1 MEHSSKSPSSQSG
14 RASTFPD
21 MRSLE
26 SHNKYP
32 DCLWMQLEAI
42 PVRSVAA
49 QTEQLHIHLSLNFNE
64 HWEPLL
70 GGRVKFGLQSG
81 TLKLNLE
88 NCEIPVASRQLVGDF
103 MLSPIQSSTQVLFT
117 ENSAVVLESET
128 AEKTKEN
135 HGTLCHV
142 STLGDDTT
150 PAWIFALERADSVLK
165 GLLKSVRI
173 AELTAQPLRI
183 AATFEVAKEDIYITD
198 AEGLWP
204 HDITPNQHSV
214 LERILTVYLQVNKF
228 QPALSW
234 ALLSYN
240 LPAVEQ
246 PEVEIFPEAQAQ
258 LQEMVDRIIS
268 AETDNFTELAKIANL
283 NPARDFAGGNL
294 RGTTLNTVDF
304 SSAKLQGTN
313 FRGANLSD
321 ADFSDANLQN
331 AKFGGADLSGAFLGN
346 ADLSRADLYRASLA
360 LANLSGADLSRANL
374 LEVNLT
380 NTNFSGTN
388 VESARFGNNSGLAED
403 VKLNLQQGGAIF
415 EDV

>member
-1 MEHSSKSPSSQSG
+1 
-14 RASTFPD
+14 
-21 MRSLE
+21 
-26 SHNKYP
+26 
-32 DCLWMQLEAI
+32 MQLEAI
-42 PVRSVAA
+42 PLPSVAA
-49 QTEQLHIHLSLNFNE
+49 QTQQIDIHLSLNFNE

-70 GGRVKFGLQSG
+70 GGRVKFGLQGG

-103 MLSPIQSSTQVLFT
+103 KLSPIQSSTEVLLT
-117 ENSAVVLESET
+117 ESLREVPDSENLEKIPEIDC
-128 AEKTKEN
+128 
-135 HGTLCHV
+135 TLCQV
-142 STLGDDTT
+142 STIGDDTK
-150 PAWIFALERADSVLK
+150 PAWIFSLERGKPVLK
-165 GLLKSVRI
+165 GLLKS
-173 AELTAQPLRI
+173 AKLGEFAAQPLRI
-183 AATFEVAKEDIYITD
+183 AAAFEVAKEDIYLTD

-214 LERILTVYLQVNKF
+214 LERILTVYLQANKL

-246 PEVEIFPEAQAQ
+246 PEVEIVAETEAQ

-268 AETDNFTELAKIANL
+268 AETDDFAMLAKIANL
-283 NPARDFAGGNL
+283 NRALDFAGGSL
-294 RGTTLNTVDF
+294 RGTSLSAVDF
-304 SSAKLQGTN
+304 SSANLDRAN

-331 AKFGGADLSGAFLGN
+331 TKFGGADLSGAFLGN
-346 ADLSRADLYRASLA
+346 ADLSGADLHRASLA
-360 LANLSGADLSRANL
+360 LANLSGADLSSANL
-374 LEVNLT
+374 IEVNLT

>member
-1 MEHSSKSPSSQSG
+1 
-14 RASTFPD
+14 

-49 QTEQLHIHLSLNFNE
+49 QTQQLDIHLSLNFNE

-70 GGRVKFGLQSG
+70 AGRVKFGLQGG

-88 NCEIPVASRQLVGDF
+88 NCELPVASRQLVGDF
-103 MLSPIQSSTQVLFT
+103 KLSPIEETQLIQSSAEVLLT
-117 ENSAVVLESET
+117 ESQREFRDSEN
-128 AEKTKEN
+128 AEKIKE
-135 HGTLCHV
+135 TDCTFCHV
-142 STLGDDTT
+142 STMGDDTK
-150 PAWIFALERADSVLK
+150 PAWVFASERGKPVLK
-165 GLLKSVRI
+165 GLLKS
-173 AELTAQPLRI
+173 AKLGEFAAQPLRI
-183 AATFEVAKEDIYITD
+183 EAAFEVAKEDIYLTD

-214 LERILTVYLQVNKF
+214 LERILIVYLQANKL

-240 LPAVEQ
+240 LPPVEH
-246 PEVEIFPEAQAQ
+246 PEVEIFPQAEAK

-268 AETDNFTELAKIANL
+268 AETDDFAQLAEIANL
-283 NPARDFAGGNL
+283 NPALDFAGSSL
-294 RGTTLNTVDF
+294 RGTTLSAVDF
-304 SSAKLQGTN
+304 SSANLDRAN

-346 ADLSRADLYRASLA
+346 ADLSGADLHKASLA
-360 LANLSGADLSRANL
+360 LANLSGADLSGANL

-380 NTNFSGTN
+380 NANFSGAN

-403 VKLNLQQGGAIF
+403 LKVNLEQRGAIF

>member
-1 MEHSSKSPSSQSG
+1 
-14 RASTFPD
+14 

-42 PVRSVAA
+42 PVPSVAA
-49 QTEQLHIHLSLNFNE
+49 QTQQLDIHLSLNFNE

-70 GGRVKFGLQSG
+70 GGRVKFGLQGG

-103 MLSPIQSSTQVLFT
+103 ELSPIDSSTEILST
-117 ENSAVVLESET
+117 ESQREVRDNEK
-128 AEKTKEN
+128 AEKIQETDC
-135 HGTLCHV
+135 TFCHV
-142 STLGDDTT
+142 STIGDDTK
-150 PAWIFALERADSVLK
+150 PAWIFSLKRGKQILK
-165 GLLKSVRI
+165 GLLKSVKLGEFP
-173 AELTAQPLRI
+173 AKPLRI
-183 AATFEVAKEDIYITD
+183 AAAFEVAKEDIYLTD

-214 LERILTVYLQVNKF
+214 LERILTVYLANKL

-246 PEVEIFPEAQAQ
+246 PEVEIIAPAEAE
-258 LQEMVDRIIS
+258 LQEMVDRIIA
-268 AETDNFTELAKIANL
+268 AETDDFVELATIANL
-283 NPARDFAGGNL
+283 NPALDFAGGSL
-294 RGTTLNTVDF
+294 RGTSLSAVDF
-304 SSAKLQGTN
+304 SSANLPAAN
-313 FRGANLSD
+313 FRGANLND

-346 ADLSRADLYRASLA
+346 ADLSGADLYRASLA
-360 LANLSGADLSRANL
+360 LANLSGADFSRANL

-380 NTNFSGTN
+380 NANFSGAN
-388 VESARFGNNSGLAED
+388 VKSARFGNNSGLAED
-403 VKLNLQQGGAIF
+403 VKLNLQQRGAIF

>member
-1 MEHSSKSPSSQSG
+1 
-14 RASTFPD
+14 

-42 PVRSVAA
+42 PVLSVGT
-49 QTEQLHIHLSLNFNE
+49 QTQQLDIHLSLNFNE

-70 GGRVKFGLQSG
+70 GGRVKFGLQGG

-103 MLSPIQSSTQVLFT
+103 KLSPIEETQPIQICKEVLFA
-117 ENSAVVLESET
+117 EDPQVVLDSEN
-128 AEKTKEN
+128 AEKIKQTDC
-135 HGTLCHV
+135 TLCRV
-142 STLGDDTT
+142 STIGDDTA
-150 PAWIFALERADSVLK
+150 PAWVFALERGNPVLK
-165 GLLKSVRI
+165 GLLKSAKI
-173 AELTAQPLRI
+173 AEFAAKPLRI
-183 AATFEVAKEDIYITD
+183 AAAFEVAKEDIYLTD

-214 LERILTVYLQVNKF
+214 LERILIVYLQENKF

-246 PEVEIFPEAQAQ
+246 PDVEIAPEAQAQ

-268 AETDNFTELAKIANL
+268 AETDNFAELAKIANL
-283 NPARDFAGGNL
+283 NPARDFAGGSL
-294 RGTTLNTVDF
+294 RGTTLSTVDF
-304 SSAKLQGTN
+304 SSAKLDRAN
-313 FRGANLSD
+313 FRGANLND

-346 ADLSRADLYRASLA
+346 ADLSGADLHRASLA
-360 LANLSGADLSRANL
+360 LANLSGADLSRTNL

-380 NTNFSGTN
+380 NTNFSGAN

-403 VKLNLQQGGAIF
+403 EKEDLQQRGAIF
-415 EDV
+415 EEV

>member
-1 MEHSSKSPSSQSG
+1 
-14 RASTFPD
+14 

-42 PVRSVAA
+42 PVHSVAT
-49 QTEQLHIHLSLNFNE
+49 QTEQLDIHLSLNFNE

-70 GGRVKFGLQSG
+70 GGRVKFGLQGG

-103 MLSPIQSSTQVLFT
+103 KLSPIEEIQPILISTEVLFS
-117 ENSAVVLESET
+117 ENLQVVRDIET
-128 AEKTKEN
+128 AEKIQETDC
-135 HGTLCHV
+135 TVCRV
-142 STLGDDTT
+142 STIGDDTA
-150 PAWIFALERADSVLK
+150 PAWIFGLERGNPVLK
-165 GLLKSVRI
+165 GLLKRAKIGEFAAKS
-173 AELTAQPLRI
+173 LRI
-183 AATFEVAKEDIYITD
+183 AAFFEVAKEDIYITD

-214 LERILTVYLQVNKF
+214 LERILTVYLQANKL

-246 PEVEIFPEAQAQ
+246 PEVEIFPEAEAK

-268 AETDNFTELAKIANL
+268 AETDNFAELAKIANL

-294 RGTTLNTVDF
+294 RGTTLSTVDF

-313 FRGANLSD
+313 FRGANLND

-346 ADLSRADLYRASLA
+346 ADLSGADLHRASLA

>member
-1 MEHSSKSPSSQSG
+1 
-14 RASTFPD
+14 

-42 PVRSVAA
+42 PVPSVAA
-49 QTEQLHIHLSLNFNE
+49 QTQQLDIHLSLNFNE

-70 GGRVKFGLQSG
+70 GGRVKFGLQGG

-103 MLSPIQSSTQVLFT
+103 MLSSIESSTEVLLS
-117 ENSAVVLESET
+117 ESQRANSEKIDET
-128 AEKTKEN
+128 DC
-135 HGTLCHV
+135 TLCHV
-142 STLGDDTT
+142 STVGDDTK
-150 PAWIFALERADSVLK
+150 PAWIFSLKRGKPVLK
-165 GLLKSVRI
+165 GLLKS
-173 AELTAQPLRI
+173 AKLGEFAAKQLRI
-183 AATFEVAKEDIYITD
+183 SAVFEVAKEDIYLTD

-214 LERILTVYLQVNKF
+214 LERILTVYLQANKL

-240 LPAVEQ
+240 LPAVEP
-246 PEVEIFPEAQAQ
+246 PEVEIVAPAEAR
-258 LQEMVDRIIS
+258 LQEMVDRIIA
-268 AETDNFTELAKIANL
+268 AETDDFAELAKIANL
-283 NPARDFAGGNL
+283 NPAQDFAGGSL
-294 RGTTLNTVDF
+294 RGTSLSAVDF
-304 SSAKLQGTN
+304 SSANLPAAN
-313 FRGANLSD
+313 FRGANLDD

-346 ADLSRADLYRASLA
+346 ADLSGADLYRASLA
-360 LANLSGADLSRANL
+360 LANLSGADLSGANL

-380 NTNFSGTN
+380 NANFSGAN

-403 VKLNLQQGGAIF
+403 VKLSLQQRGAIF
-415 EDV
+415 EEDI

>member
-1 MEHSSKSPSSQSG
+1 
-14 RASTFPD
+14 

-42 PVRSVAA
+42 PVPSVAA
-49 QTEQLHIHLSLNFNE
+49 QTQQLDIHLSLNFNE

-70 GGRVKFGLQSG
+70 GGRVKFGLQGG

-103 MLSPIQSSTQVLFT
+103 ELSPIDSSTEVLST
-117 ENSAVVLESET
+117 ESQPEVRDNEK
-128 AEKTKEN
+128 AEKIQETDC
-135 HGTLCHV
+135 TFCHV
-142 STLGDDTT
+142 STIGDDTK
-150 PAWIFALERADSVLK
+150 PAWIFSLKRGKPVLK
-165 GLLKSVRI
+165 GLLKS
-173 AELTAQPLRI
+173 AKLGEFPAKPLRI
-183 AATFEVAKEDIYITD
+183 AAAFEVAKEDIYLTD

-214 LERILTVYLQVNKF
+214 LERILTVYLANKL

-246 PEVEIFPEAQAQ
+246 PEVEIIAQAEDE
-258 LQEMVDRIIS
+258 LQEMVDRIIA
-268 AETDNFTELAKIANL
+268 AETDDFVELATIANL
-283 NPARDFAGGNL
+283 NPAMDFAGGSL
-294 RGTTLNTVDF
+294 RGTSLSAVDF
-304 SSAKLQGTN
+304 SSANLPAAN
-313 FRGANLSD
+313 FRGANLND

-346 ADLSRADLYRASLA
+346 ADLSGADLYRASLA

-380 NTNFSGTN
+380 NANFSGAN
-388 VESARFGNNSGLAED
+388 VKSARFGNNSGLAED
-403 VKLNLQQGGAIF
+403 VKLNLQQRGAIF
-415 EDV
+415 EDVQSLQQH

>member
-1 MEHSSKSPSSQSG
+1 
-14 RASTFPD
+14 
-21 MRSLE
+21 
-26 SHNKYP
+26 
-32 DCLWMQLEAI
+32 MQLEAI
-42 PVRSVAA
+42 PVHSVAT
-49 QTEQLHIHLSLNFNE
+49 QTEQLDIHLSLNFNE

-70 GGRVKFGLQSG
+70 GGRVKFGLQGG

-103 MLSPIQSSTQVLFT
+103 KLSPIEEIQPILISTEVLFS
-117 ENSAVVLESET
+117 ENLQVVRDIET
-128 AEKTKEN
+128 AEKIQETDC
-135 HGTLCHV
+135 TVCRV
-142 STLGDDTT
+142 STIGDDTA
-150 PAWIFALERADSVLK
+150 PAWIFGLERGNPVLK
-165 GLLKSVRI
+165 GLLKRAKIGEFAAKS
-173 AELTAQPLRI
+173 LRI
-183 AATFEVAKEDIYITD
+183 AAFFEVAKEDIYITD

-214 LERILTVYLQVNKF
+214 LERILTVYLQANKL

-246 PEVEIFPEAQAQ
+246 PEVEIFPEAEAK

-268 AETDNFTELAKIANL
+268 AETDNFAELAKIANL

-294 RGTTLNTVDF
+294 RGTTLSTVDF

-313 FRGANLSD
+313 FRGANLND

-346 ADLSRADLYRASLA
+346 ADLSGADLHRASLA

>member
-1 MEHSSKSPSSQSG
+1 
-14 RASTFPD
+14 

-42 PVRSVAA
+42 PVPSVAA
-49 QTEQLHIHLSLNFNE
+49 QTQQLDIHLSLNFNE

-70 GGRVKFGLQSG
+70 GGRVKFGLQGG

-103 MLSPIQSSTQVLFT
+103 ELSPTDSSTEVLST
-117 ENSAVVLESET
+117 ASQREVGDNEK
-128 AEKTKEN
+128 AEKIQETDC
-135 HGTLCHV
+135 TFCHV
-142 STLGDDTT
+142 STIGDDTK
-150 PAWIFALERADSVLK
+150 PAWIFSLKRGKPILK
-165 GLLKSVRI
+165 GLLKSVKLG
-173 AELTAQPLRI
+173 EFSAQPLRI
-183 AATFEVAKEDIYITD
+183 AAAFEVAKEDIYLTD

-214 LERILTVYLQVNKF
+214 LERILTVYLANKL

-246 PEVEIFPEAQAQ
+246 PEVEIIAQAEDE
-258 LQEMVDRIIS
+258 LQEMVDRIIA
-268 AETDNFTELAKIANL
+268 AETDDFVELATIANL
-283 NPARDFAGGNL
+283 NPAMDFAGGSL
-294 RGTTLNTVDF
+294 RGTSLSAVDF
-304 SSAKLQGTN
+304 SSANLPAAN
-313 FRGANLSD
+313 FRGANLND

-346 ADLSRADLYRASLA
+346 ADLSGADLYRASLA

-380 NTNFSGTN
+380 NANFSGAN
-388 VESARFGNNSGLAED
+388 VKSARFGNNSGLADD
-403 VKLNLQQGGAIF
+403 VKLNLQQRGAIF
-415 EDV
+415 EEVQSLQQH

>member
-1 MEHSSKSPSSQSG
+1 
-14 RASTFPD
+14 

-42 PVRSVAA
+42 PVPSVAA
-49 QTEQLHIHLSLNFNE
+49 QTQQLDIHLSLNFNE

-70 GGRVKFGLQSG
+70 GGRVRFGLQGG

-103 MLSPIQSSTQVLFT
+103 QLSPIDSSTEVLLT
-117 ENSAVVLESET
+117 ESQREVPDSEKAQKNQESDCT
-128 AEKTKEN
+128 F
-135 HGTLCHV
+135 CHV
-142 STLGDDTT
+142 STIGDDTT
-150 PAWIFALERADSVLK
+150 PAWIFSLKRGKPVLK
-165 GLLKSVRI
+165 GLLKS
-173 AELTAQPLRI
+173 AKLGEFAAKPLRI
-183 AATFEVAKEDIYITD
+183 AATFEVGKEDIYLTD

-214 LERILTVYLQVNKF
+214 LARILTVYLQANKL

-246 PEVEIFPEAQAQ
+246 PEVEIVPEAEAQ
-258 LQEMVDRIIS
+258 LQEIVDRIIA
-268 AETDNFTELAKIANL
+268 AETDDFVELATIANL
-283 NPARDFAGGNL
+283 NPALDFAGGSL
-294 RGTTLNTVDF
+294 RGTSLNAVDF
-304 SSAKLQGTN
+304 SSANLPAAN
-313 FRGANLSD
+313 FRGANLND

-346 ADLSRADLYRASLA
+346 ADLSGADLYRASLA
-360 LANLSGADLSRANL
+360 LANLSGADLSSANL

-380 NTNFSGTN
+380 NANFSGAK

-403 VKLNLQQGGAIF
+403 VKLNLQQRGAIF
-415 EDV
+415 DEV

>member
-1 MEHSSKSPSSQSG
+1 
-14 RASTFPD
+14 

-42 PVRSVAA
+42 PVLSVG
-49 QTEQLHIHLSLNFNE
+49 TETQQLDIHLSLNFNE
-64 HWEPLL
+64 HWEPIL
-70 GGRVKFGLQSG
+70 GGRVKFGLQGG

-103 MLSPIQSSTQVLFT
+103 KLSPIQSSTQVLFT
-117 ENSAVVLESET
+117 ENPAVVLESET
-128 AEKTKEN
+128 AEKAKEN

-142 STLGDDTT
+142 STIGDDTT
-150 PAWIFALERADSVLK
+150 PAWIFTLERADSVLK

-173 AELTAQPLRI
+173 AELTAKPLRI

-198 AEGLWP
+198 AEGLWL

-214 LERILTVYLQVNKF
+214 LERILTVYLQANKL

-246 PEVEIFPEAQAQ
+246 PEEEIVPEAQAK
-258 LQEMVDRIIS
+258 LQQMVDRIIS

-283 NPARDFAGGNL
+283 NPARDFAGANL
-294 RGTTLNTVDF
+294 RGTTLNAVDF
-304 SSAKLQGTN
+304 SSAKLQGAN

>member
-1 MEHSSKSPSSQSG
+1 
-14 RASTFPD
+14 

-42 PVRSVAA
+42 PVPSVAD
-49 QTEQLHIHLSLNFNE
+49 QTQQLDIHLSLNFNE

-70 GGRVKFGLQSG
+70 GGRVKFGLQGG

-103 MLSPIQSSTQVLFT
+103 ELSPIDSSTEVLST
-117 ENSAVVLESET
+117 ESQPEVRDNEK
-128 AEKTKEN
+128 AEKIQETDC
-135 HGTLCHV
+135 TFCHV
-142 STLGDDTT
+142 STIGDDTK
-150 PAWIFALERADSVLK
+150 PAWIFSLKRGKPVLK
-165 GLLKSVRI
+165 GLLKSVKLGEFP
-173 AELTAQPLRI
+173 AKPLRI
-183 AATFEVAKEDIYITD
+183 AAAFEVVKEDIYLTD

-214 LERILTVYLQVNKF
+214 LERILTVYLVNKL

-246 PEVEIFPEAQAQ
+246 PEVEIIAQAEDE
-258 LQEMVDRIIS
+258 LQEMVDRIIA
-268 AETDNFTELAKIANL
+268 AETDDFVELATIANL
-283 NPARDFAGGNL
+283 NPALDFAGGSL
-294 RGTTLNTVDF
+294 RGTSLSAVDF
-304 SSAKLQGTN
+304 SSANLPAAN
-313 FRGANLSD
+313 FRGANLND

-331 AKFGGADLSGAFLGN
+331 TKFGGADLSGAFLGN
-346 ADLSRADLYRASLA
+346 ADLSGADLYRASLA

-380 NTNFSGTN
+380 NANFSGAN
-388 VESARFGNNSGLAED
+388 VKSARFGNNSGLAED
-403 VKLNLQQGGAIF
+403 VKLNLQQRGAIF
-415 EDV
+415 EEV

>member
-1 MEHSSKSPSSQSG
+1 
-14 RASTFPD
+14 
-21 MRSLE
+21 
-26 SHNKYP
+26 
-32 DCLWMQLEAI
+32 MQLEAI

>member
-1 MEHSSKSPSSQSG
+1 
-14 RASTFPD
+14 

-49 QTEQLHIHLSLNFNE
+49 QTQQLEIHLSLNFNE

-70 GGRVKFGLQSG
+70 GGRVKFGLQGG

-88 NCEIPVASRQLVGDF
+88 NCELPVASRQLVGDF
-103 MLSPIQSSTQVLFT
+103 KLSPIEETKLIQSSPEVLLT
-117 ENSAVVLESET
+117 ESQRGVQGGEN
-128 AEKTKEN
+128 AEKIKE
-135 HGTLCHV
+135 TDSTFCHV
-142 STLGDDTT
+142 STVGDDTK
-150 PAWIFALERADSVLK
+150 PAWIFASEPGNPVFK
-165 GLLKSVRI
+165 GWLKS
-173 AELTAQPLRI
+173 AKMGEFAAQELRI
-183 AATFEVAKEDIYITD
+183 AAAFEVAKEDIYITD

-214 LERILTVYLQVNKF
+214 LERILTVYLQANKL

-240 LPAVEQ
+240 LPPVEQ
-246 PEVEIFPEAQAQ
+246 PEVEIFQQAEAQ
-258 LQEMVDRIIS
+258 LQEMVDRIIW
-268 AETDNFTELAKIANL
+268 AETDDFAELAEIANL
-283 NPARDFAGGNL
+283 NPALDFAGSSL
-294 RGTTLNTVDF
+294 RGTTLSEVDF
-304 SSAKLQGTN
+304 SSANLDRVN

-346 ADLSRADLYRASLA
+346 ADLKGADLHKASLA
-360 LANLSGADLSRANL
+360 LANLSGADLSGANL

-380 NTNFSGTN
+380 NANLSGAN
-388 VESARFGNNSGLAED
+388 VESAKFGNNSGLAED
-403 VKLNLQQGGAIF
+403 VKVNLLQRGAIF

>member
-1 MEHSSKSPSSQSG
+1 
-14 RASTFPD
+14 

-42 PVRSVAA
+42 PVPSVAA
-49 QTEQLHIHLSLNFNE
+49 QTQQLDIHLSLNFNE

-70 GGRVKFGLQSG
+70 GGRVKFGLQGG

-103 MLSPIQSSTQVLFT
+103 ELSPIDSSTEVLST
-117 ENSAVVLESET
+117 ESQRKVRDN
-128 AEKTKEN
+128 EKTEKIQE
-135 HGTLCHV
+135 TDCTFCHV
-142 STLGDDTT
+142 STIGDDTK
-150 PAWIFALERADSVLK
+150 PAWIFSLKRGKPVLK
-165 GLLKSVRI
+165 GLLKSVKLGEFP
-173 AELTAQPLRI
+173 AKPLRI
-183 AATFEVAKEDIYITD
+183 AAAFEVAKEDIYLTD

-214 LERILTVYLQVNKF
+214 LERILTVYLANKL

-246 PEVEIFPEAQAQ
+246 PEVEIIAPAEAE
-258 LQEMVDRIIS
+258 LQEMVDRIIA
-268 AETDNFTELAKIANL
+268 AETDDFVELATIANL
-283 NPARDFAGGNL
+283 NPALDFAGGSL
-294 RGTTLNTVDF
+294 RGTSLSAVDF
-304 SSAKLQGTN
+304 SSANLPAAN
-313 FRGANLSD
+313 FRGANLND

-346 ADLSRADLYRASLA
+346 ADLSGADLYRASLA
-360 LANLSGADLSRANL
+360 LANLSGADFSRANL

-380 NTNFSGTN
+380 NANFSGAN
-388 VESARFGNNSGLAED
+388 VKSARFGNNSGLAED
-403 VKLNLQQGGAIF
+403 VKLNLQQRGAIF